1 MNELVTYE
9 TYEQFKVALDTE
21 ILSAA
26 ESFVKIGY
34 LLKQARDT
42 NILHNSGYAN
52 LYEFAKAEYGID
64 KGTVSRYIAINDR
77 FSIGGNS
84 PALEDKYSGRGVAKL
99 QEMLTMSDEVIDVI
113 PESTTKA
120 EIQDI
125 KRDIKAEEEKT
136 DIEVLME
143 DRGLNVSAEEIE
155 LNTLTRQAMYYHL
168 KSDKE
173 AYSRLCKVFKESE
186 GGEDVREQV
195 MKALAPSGVATPRTR
210 VPGVGTILLSI
221 QGLDDMQFVNVRS
234 NEKESQAWSY
244 IQDMLF
250 VWFGLAIRAGQSAAG
265 RYEEFYGE
273 EFEEVAPVQPTE
285 KYKESVTNPEE
296 NKETVSET
304 EETSEEKKEESG
316 EEQEVEKVTG
326 EVVEEK
332 SWDLEEITEK
342 LAHAFIKR
350 YEGRLEHSENMRDEV
365 FKILDKVHKSEWI
378 FECGEEEF
386 FAVEAA
392 GDIKIRLGEEIIITF
407 EWMDFYQFIHKVY
420 WKEAENYTPP
430 IVEEN
435 ESCIGATEEQVQ
447 GQAAIADYP
456 EYLPENVKSN
466 MEIWQE
472 IKAQAKTR
480 IESIQKALG
489 EDNYALIKWDA
500 QKLAELMEAI
510 Q

>member
-42 NILHNSGYAN
+42 TILRDSGYAN

-64 KGTVSRYIAINDR
+64 KGTASRYIAINDR
-77 FSIGGNS
+77 FSIGGNA

-113 PESTTKA
+113 PEQTTKA

-143 DRGLNVSAEEIE
+143 DRGLNVSAEDIE

-173 AYSRLCKVFKESE
+173 AFARLCEVFKTSE
-186 GGEDVREQV
+186 GGEDIREEV

-221 QGLDDMQFVNVRS
+221 QGIDHDMQFVNVRS

-250 VWFGLAIRAGQSAAG
+250 VWFGLAIRTGQSAAG

-273 EFEEVAPVQPTE
+273 EFEEVAPAQPEMEQPKAEEVQEP
-285 KYKESVTNPEE
+285 KENV
-296 NKETVSET
+296 
-304 EETSEEKKEESG
+304 
-316 EEQEVEKVTG
+316 QEVEEKAQKVEKAWGVGALREEAEDDPRTETEDAEKSEEDAAAVEQTEPDIRLQGDEDLEGAG
-326 EVVEEK
+326 ESEAESRGNSENTVVEAEIVENVNNVDKMTGFDAMNEPEK
-332 SWDLEEITEK
+332 PENIIEAEFREVESSYNVTSEQ
-342 LAHAFIKR
+342 HNAF
-350 YEGRLEHSENMRDEV
+350 M
-365 FKILDKVHKSEWI
+365 KIAE
-378 FECGEEEF
+378 
-386 FAVEAA
+386 
-392 GDIKIRLGEEIIITF
+392 DIK
-407 EWMDFYQFIHKVY
+407 
-420 WKEAENYTPP
+420 
-430 IVEEN
+430 
-435 ESCIGATEEQVQ
+435 
-447 GQAAIADYP
+447 
-456 EYLPENVKSN
+456 
-466 MEIWQE
+466 
-472 IKAQAKTR
+472 
-480 IESIQKALG
+480 KALFMQDY
-489 EDNYALIKWDA
+489 EHARFKA
-500 QKLAELMEAI
+500 QKLAEILDFSEDNEDE
-510 Q
+510 

>member
-42 NILHNSGYAN
+42 TILHDSGYAN

-77 FSIGGNS
+77 FSIGGNA

-113 PESTTKA
+113 PEQTTKA

-143 DRGLNVSAEEIE
+143 DRGLNVSIE

-173 AYSRLCKVFKESE
+173 AFARLCEVFKTSE
-186 GGEDVREQV
+186 GGEDIREEV

-221 QGLDDMQFVNVRS
+221 QGIDHDMQFVNVRS

-250 VWFGLAIRAGQSAAG
+250 AWFGLAIRTGQSAAG
-265 RYEEFYGE
+265 RYEELYGE
-273 EFEEVAPVQPTE
+273 EFEEVAPAQPEIEQPKAEEVQEP
-285 KYKESVTNPEE
+285 KENV
-296 NKETVSET
+296 
-304 EETSEEKKEESG
+304 
-316 EEQEVEKVTG
+316 QEVEEKAQKVEKAWGVGTLR
-326 EVVEEK
+326 EETEDEPRTETEAAEEPEEK
-332 SWDLEEITEK
+332 
-342 LAHAFIKR
+342 
-350 YEGRLEHSENMRDEV
+350 
-365 FKILDKVHKSEWI
+365 
-378 FECGEEEF
+378 
-386 FAVEAA
+386 EAA
-392 GDIKIRLGEEIIITF
+392 
-407 EWMDFYQFIHKVY
+407 
-420 WKEAENYTPP
+420 
-430 IVEEN
+430 VEEN
-435 ESCIGATEEQVQ
+435 QANESEHTDEVVHSVSDMECEETETIENTVVEAEIVENVNNVDKMT
-447 GQAAIADYP
+447 GFDAMNEP
-456 EYLPENVKSN
+456 EKPENIIEAEFREVESSYSVTSEQHNAFMKIA
-466 MEIWQE
+466 ED
-472 IKAQAKTR
+472 IK
-480 IESIQKALG
+480 KALFMQDY
-489 EDNYALIKWDA
+489 EHARFKA
-500 QKLAELMEAI
+500 QKLAEILDFSEDNEDE
-510 Q
+510 

>member
-1 MNELVTYE
+1 MSELVTYD
-9 TYEQFKVALDTE
+9 YGNYGQFKEALDKE

-42 NILHNSGYAN
+42 NILYESGYAN

-77 FSIGGNS
+77 FSIGGNA

-113 PESTTKA
+113 PEQTTKA

-143 DRGLNVSAEEIE
+143 DRGLNVSAEDIE

-173 AYSRLCKVFKESE
+173 AFARLCEVFKASE
-186 GGEDVREQV
+186 GGEDIREEV

-221 QGLDDMQFVNVRS
+221 QGIDHDMQFVNVRS

-250 VWFGLAIRAGQSAAG
+250 TWFGLAIRTGQSAAG

-273 EFEEVAPVQPTE
+273 EFEEAAPVQQ
-285 KYKESVTNPEE
+285 E
-296 NKETVSET
+296 NKETVTET
-304 EETSEEKKEESG
+304 EENKEIVSKEKEWEAMSEPEETENGENTIAESDFEQESEEKQQITDEKERENGENIIAETNFEQQEEKEE
-316 EEQEVEKVTG
+316 
-326 EVVEEK
+326 
-332 SWDLEEITEK
+332 
-342 LAHAFIKR
+342 
-350 YEGRLEHSENMRDEV
+350 
-365 FKILDKVHKSEWI
+365 ILDEKIGENGENIIADAEYKEVKDG
-378 FECGEEEF
+378 FEISMEEHNQLMQIAE
-386 FAVEAA
+386 
-392 GDIKIRLGEEIIITF
+392 DIK
-407 EWMDFYQFIHKVY
+407 
-420 WKEAENYTPP
+420 
-430 IVEEN
+430 
-435 ESCIGATEEQVQ
+435 
-447 GQAAIADYP
+447 
-456 EYLPENVKSN
+456 
-466 MEIWQE
+466 
-472 IKAQAKTR
+472 
-480 IESIQKALG
+480 KALF
-489 EDNYALIKWDA
+489 EQDYDEAQFKANSLSRLI
-500 QKLAELMEAI
+500 ELQRNKDE
-510 Q
+510 

>member
-42 NILHNSGYAN
+42 NILHDSGYAN

-77 FSIGGNS
+77 FSIGGNA
-84 PALEDKYSGRGVAKL
+84 PVLEDKYSGRGVAKL

-113 PESTTKA
+113 PEQTTKA

-125 KRDIKAEEEKT
+125 KRDIKAEKEKT

-143 DRGLNVSAEEIE
+143 ARGLNVSAEDIE
-155 LNTLTRQAMYYHL
+155 LNTLTRKAMYYHL

-173 AYSRLCKVFKESE
+173 AFARLCEVFKASE
-186 GGEDVREQV
+186 GGEDIREEV

-221 QGLDDMQFVNVRS
+221 QGVDHDMQFVNVRS

-250 VWFGLAIRAGQSAAG
+250 AWFGLAIRTGQSAAG

-273 EFEEVAPVQPTE
+273 EFEEVAPEQAEIEQPKAEDVQEPKENAQKVEKAWGVGALREETE
-285 KYKESVTNPEE
+285 DEPRTEAEAAEEPEEKEAAAEENRDDRSEHTDEVVSSIGGMECEEAETIENTVVEAEIVENVNNMDKMTGFDAMNEPQKPENIIEAEFREVESLHSITGEEHNRFMSIAEDIKKALFMQDYKEAQF
-296 NKETVSET
+296 KA
-304 EETSEEKKEESG
+304 KKLYEL
-316 EEQEVEKVTG
+316 
-326 EVVEEK
+326 
-332 SWDLEEITEK
+332 LEM
-342 LAHAFIKR
+342 A
-350 YEGRLEHSENMRDEV
+350 
-365 FKILDKVHKSEWI
+365 
-378 FECGEEEF
+378 
-386 FAVEAA
+386 
-392 GDIKIRLGEEIIITF
+392 
-407 EWMDFYQFIHKVY
+407 
-420 WKEAENYTPP
+420 
-430 IVEEN
+430 
-435 ESCIGATEEQVQ
+435 
-447 GQAAIADYP
+447 
-456 EYLPENVKSN
+456 
-466 MEIWQE
+466 
-472 IKAQAKTR
+472 
-480 IESIQKALG
+480 
-489 EDNYALIKWDA
+489 EDNED
-500 QKLAELMEAI
+500 E
-510 Q
+510 

>member
-1 MNELVTYE
+1 MNDLVTYE

-42 NILHNSGYAN
+42 NIIHDSGYTN

-77 FSIGGNS
+77 FSIGGNA

-113 PESTTKA
+113 PEQTTKA

-143 DRGLNVSAEEIE
+143 DRGLNVSAEDIE

-173 AYSRLCKVFKESE
+173 AFARLCEVFKASE
-186 GGEDVREQV
+186 GGEDIREEV

-221 QGLDDMQFVNVRS
+221 QGTDHDIQFVNVRS

-250 VWFGLAIRAGQSAAG
+250 AWFGLAIRTGQSAAG

-273 EFEEVAPVQPTE
+273 EFEEVTPAQPEMEQPKAEEVQEPKENVQEVEEKAQKVEKAWGVGALREETE
-285 KYKESVTNPEE
+285 DEQRTETEAAEEPEE
-296 NKETVSET
+296 KEAAVEENQANDSEHTDEVVRSVSNMECEET
-304 EETSEEKKEESG
+304 ENIENTVVEAEIVENVNNVDKMTDFEAVNPPEKTENIIEAEFREVESSHSVTSEEHNRFMS
-316 EEQEVEKVTG
+316 
-326 EVVEEK
+326 
-332 SWDLEEITEK
+332 
-342 LAHAFIKR
+342 LA
-350 YEGRLEHSENMRDEV
+350 E
-365 FKILDKVHKSEWI
+365 
-378 FECGEEEF
+378 
-386 FAVEAA
+386 
-392 GDIKIRLGEEIIITF
+392 DIKKALF
-407 EWMDFYQFIHKVY
+407 MQDY
-420 WKEAENYTPP
+420 KEA
-430 IVEEN
+430 
-435 ESCIGATEEQVQ
+435 QF
-447 GQAAIADYP
+447 
-456 EYLPENVKSN
+456 
-466 MEIWQE
+466 
-472 IKAQAKTR
+472 KAKKLYELLEMA
-480 IESIQKALG
+480 
-489 EDNYALIKWDA
+489 EDNED
-500 QKLAELMEAI
+500 E
-510 Q
+510 

>member
-9 TYEQFKVALDTE
+9 TYEQFKVALDIE

-42 NILHNSGYAN
+42 NILHDSGYAN
-52 LYEFAKAEYGID
+52 LYEFAKEEYGID

-77 FSIGGNS
+77 FSIGGNA

-113 PESTTKA
+113 PEQTTKA

-143 DRGLNVSAEEIE
+143 DKGLNVSAEDIE

-173 AYSRLCKVFKESE
+173 AFARLCEVFKASE
-186 GGEDVREQV
+186 GGEDIREDV

-221 QGLDDMQFVNVRS
+221 QGIDHDMQFVNVRS

-250 VWFGLAIRAGQSAAG
+250 AWFGLAIRTGQSAAG

-273 EFEEVAPVQPTE
+273 EFEEVAPAQPEMEQPKAEEVQKP
-285 KYKESVTNPEE
+285 KENV
-296 NKETVSET
+296 
-304 EETSEEKKEESG
+304 
-316 EEQEVEKVTG
+316 QEVEEKAQKVEKAWGVGALREET
-326 EVVEEK
+326 EDEPRTETEAAEEPEEK
-332 SWDLEEITEK
+332 
-342 LAHAFIKR
+342 
-350 YEGRLEHSENMRDEV
+350 
-365 FKILDKVHKSEWI
+365 
-378 FECGEEEF
+378 
-386 FAVEAA
+386 EAA
-392 GDIKIRLGEEIIITF
+392 
-407 EWMDFYQFIHKVY
+407 
-420 WKEAENYTPP
+420 
-430 IVEEN
+430 VEEN
-435 ESCIGATEEQVQ
+435 
-447 GQAAIADYP
+447 QANDS
-456 EYLPENVKSN
+456 EHTDEVVRSVSN
-466 MEIWQE
+466 MECEEPETIENTVVEAE
-472 IKAQAKTR
+472 IVENVNNVDKMTEFDAMNEPEKPENI
-480 IESIQKALG
+480 IEAEFREVESSYSVTSEQHNAFMKIAEDIKKALFMQDY
-489 EDNYALIKWDA
+489 EHARFKA
-500 QKLAELMEAI
+500 QKLAEILDFSEDNEDE
-510 Q
+510 

>member
-42 NILHNSGYAN
+42 TILHDSGYAN

-77 FSIGGNS
+77 FSIGGNA

-113 PESTTKA
+113 PEQTTKA

-143 DRGLNVSAEEIE
+143 DRGLNVSAEDIE
-155 LNTLTRQAMYYHL
+155 LNTLTMQAMYYHL

-173 AYSRLCKVFKESE
+173 AFARLCEVFKASE
-186 GGEDVREQV
+186 GGEDIREEV

-221 QGLDDMQFVNVRS
+221 QGIDHDMQFVNVRS
-234 NEKESQAWSY
+234 NEKESRAWLY

-250 VWFGLAIRAGQSAAG
+250 IWFGLAIRRGQSAAG

-273 EFEEVAPVQPTE
+273 EFEEVAPAQPKIEQPKAEKAWGVEVFKEEPKKVENTIVEAEIVEDADKKTE
-285 KYKESVTNPEE
+285 FEYMNPPEKTENIIEAEFREVETTEYEEPELVIDMKDQTQLHDFDPTVPEVVEDDSQTETEGKELCDLILGQIERARDYAKKEMWKLVKPELEEVLKCLYKLI
-296 NKETVSET
+296 ET
-304 EETSEEKKEESG
+304 EE
-316 EEQEVEKVTG
+316 
-326 EVVEEK
+326 
-332 SWDLEEITEK
+332 
-342 LAHAFIKR
+342 
-350 YEGRLEHSENMRDEV
+350 
-365 FKILDKVHKSEWI
+365 
-378 FECGEEEF
+378 
-386 FAVEAA
+386 EA
-392 GDIKIRLGEEIIITF
+392 
-407 EWMDFYQFIHKVY
+407 
-420 WKEAENYTPP
+420 
-430 IVEEN
+430 
-435 ESCIGATEEQVQ
+435 
-447 GQAAIADYP
+447 
-456 EYLPENVKSN
+456 
-466 MEIWQE
+466 
-472 IKAQAKTR
+472 
-480 IESIQKALG
+480 
-489 EDNYALIKWDA
+489 
-500 QKLAELMEAI
+500 
-510 Q
+510 

>member
-42 NILHNSGYAN
+42 TILHDSGYAN

-77 FSIGGNS
+77 FSIGGNA

-113 PESTTKA
+113 PEQTTKA

-143 DRGLNVSAEEIE
+143 DRGLNVSAEDIE

-173 AYSRLCKVFKESE
+173 AFARLCEVFKASE
-186 GGEDVREQV
+186 GGEDIREEV

-221 QGLDDMQFVNVRS
+221 QGIDHDIQFVNVRS
-234 NEKESQAWSY
+234 NEKESQAWLY

-250 VWFGLAIRAGQSAAG
+250 AWFGLAIRTGQSAAG

-273 EFEEVAPVQPTE
+273 EFEEVAPVQPE
-285 KYKESVTNPEE
+285 IEQPKAEDVQEPKENVQEVEENAHEVKESAQKVEKAWGVGTLREEGEDEPRTETEDAEETEE
-296 NKETVSET
+296 NAEAVEQAEPDIRLQRDEDLERAGESET
-304 EETSEEKKEESG
+304 ESRGNSENTVVEAEIVENVNNVDKMTGFDAMNEPEKPENIIEAEFREVENSYSVTSE
-316 EEQEVEKVTG
+316 QHNT
-326 EVVEEK
+326 
-332 SWDLEEITEK
+332 
-342 LAHAFIKR
+342 F
-350 YEGRLEHSENMRDEV
+350 M
-365 FKILDKVHKSEWI
+365 KIAE
-378 FECGEEEF
+378 
-386 FAVEAA
+386 
-392 GDIKIRLGEEIIITF
+392 DIK
-407 EWMDFYQFIHKVY
+407 
-420 WKEAENYTPP
+420 
-430 IVEEN
+430 
-435 ESCIGATEEQVQ
+435 
-447 GQAAIADYP
+447 
-456 EYLPENVKSN
+456 
-466 MEIWQE
+466 
-472 IKAQAKTR
+472 
-480 IESIQKALG
+480 KALFMQDY
-489 EDNYALIKWDA
+489 EFARFKA
-500 QKLAELMEAI
+500 QKLAEILDFSEDNEDE
-510 Q
+510 

>member
-42 NILHNSGYAN
+42 NILHDSGYAN

-77 FSIGGNS
+77 FSIGGNA
-84 PALEDKYSGRGVAKL
+84 PTLEDKYSGRGVAKL

-113 PESTTKA
+113 PEQTTKA

-143 DRGLNVSAEEIE
+143 DRGLNASAEDIE

-173 AYSRLCKVFKESE
+173 AFLRLCEVFKTSE
-186 GGEDVREQV
+186 GGEDIREEV

-221 QGLDDMQFVNVRS
+221 QGTDHDIQFVNVRS

-250 VWFGLAIRAGQSAAG
+250 AWFGLAMRTGQSAAG

-273 EFEEVAPVQPTE
+273 EFEEVAPVQPE
-285 KYKESVTNPEE
+285 IEQPKAEDAQEPKENVQKVEE
-296 NKETVSET
+296 NAH
-304 EETSEEKKEESG
+304 
-316 EEQEVEKVTG
+316 EVEKAWGVGALREEAEDKPRT
-326 EVVEEK
+326 ETEATEEPEEK
-332 SWDLEEITEK
+332 
-342 LAHAFIKR
+342 
-350 YEGRLEHSENMRDEV
+350 
-365 FKILDKVHKSEWI
+365 
-378 FECGEEEF
+378 
-386 FAVEAA
+386 EAA
-392 GDIKIRLGEEIIITF
+392 
-407 EWMDFYQFIHKVY
+407 
-420 WKEAENYTPP
+420 
-430 IVEEN
+430 VEEN
-435 ESCIGATEEQVQ
+435 QDDISEHTDEVVRSVGGMEREDAETLENTVVEAEIVENVNNVDKMTGFDAMNEPQK
-447 GQAAIADYP
+447 
-456 EYLPENVKSN
+456 PENIIEAEFREVESSYSITGEEHNLFMNIAEDIKKELFMRDYKEAKS
-466 MEIWQE
+466 
-472 IKAQAKTR
+472 KAKKLY
-480 IESIQKALG
+480 ELLEMV
-489 EDNYALIKWDA
+489 EDN
-500 QKLAELMEAI
+500 ENE
-510 Q
+510 

>member
-1 MNELVTYE
+1 MNELVTYD
-9 TYEQFKVALDTE
+9 YGNYGQFKEALDKE

-42 NILHNSGYAN
+42 NILYESGYEN

-77 FSIGGNS
+77 FSIGGNAPS
-84 PALEDKYSGRGVAKL
+84 LEDKYSGRGVAKL

-113 PESTTKA
+113 PEQTTKA

-143 DRGLNVSAEEIE
+143 DRGLNVSAEDIE

-173 AYSRLCKVFKESE
+173 AFARLCEVFKASE
-186 GGEDVREQV
+186 GGEDIREEV

-221 QGLDDMQFVNVRS
+221 QGIDHDMQFVNVRS

-250 VWFGLAIRAGQSAAG
+250 GWFGLAIRTGQSAAG

-273 EFEEVAPVQPTE
+273 EFEEVAPVQ
-285 KYKESVTNPEE
+285 
-296 NKETVSET
+296 
-304 EETSEEKKEESG
+304 
-316 EEQEVEKVTG
+316 Q
-326 EVVEEK
+326 
-332 SWDLEEITEK
+332 
-342 LAHAFIKR
+342 
-350 YEGRLEHSENMRDEV
+350 
-365 FKILDKVHKSEWI
+365 
-378 FECGEEEF
+378 
-386 FAVEAA
+386 
-392 GDIKIRLGEEIIITF
+392 
-407 EWMDFYQFIHKVY
+407 
-420 WKEAENYTPP
+420 
-430 IVEEN
+430 
-435 ESCIGATEEQVQ
+435 
-447 GQAAIADYP
+447 
-456 EYLPENVKSN
+456 
-466 MEIWQE
+466 
-472 IKAQAKTR
+472 
-480 IESIQKALG
+480 ESIQEESNMAAEQTEDSQIPGQMNVDNYLELQHEEEAKSEIVDNLMNEPRENVEKIKCETNFEENVQDVDKKEQILDVESREIVENTECEDAWGNKDEIDLMAVENSQALVRAIATKDYEAANYILDTLKKEIEMLIKLEKTECQSKCVGCKYFGRACDAPETVG
-489 EDNYALIKWDA
+489 EDCMWQPSEENGWILPCEND
-500 QKLAELMEAI
+500 
-510 Q
+510 

>member
-42 NILHNSGYAN
+42 NILHDSGYAN

-77 FSIGGNS
+77 FSIGGNA

-113 PESTTKA
+113 PEQTTKA

-143 DRGLNVSAEEIE
+143 DRGLNVSAEDIE

-173 AYSRLCKVFKESE
+173 AFARLCEVFKASE
-186 GGEDVREQV
+186 GGEDIREEV

-221 QGLDDMQFVNVRS
+221 QGTDHDIQFVNVRS

-250 VWFGLAIRAGQSAAG
+250 TWFGLAIRTGQSAAG

-273 EFEEVAPVQPTE
+273 EFEEVAPAQPEIEQPKAEDVQEP
-285 KYKESVTNPEE
+285 KENVQKVEE
-296 NKETVSET
+296 NAH
-304 EETSEEKKEESG
+304 
-316 EEQEVEKVTG
+316 EVEKAWGVGALREEAEDEPRTETEAAEEPEEKEAVDEENRDDSSEHTDEVVRSDGGMECEEAETIENTVVEAEIVENVNNVDKMTGFDAMNEPQKPENIIEAEFREVESLHSITG
-326 EVVEEK
+326 E
-332 SWDLEEITEK
+332 
-342 LAHAFIKR
+342 
-350 YEGRLEHSENMRDEV
+350 EHNRFMSIAE
-365 FKILDKVHKSEWI
+365 
-378 FECGEEEF
+378 
-386 FAVEAA
+386 
-392 GDIKIRLGEEIIITF
+392 DIKKALF
-407 EWMDFYQFIHKVY
+407 MQDY
-420 WKEAENYTPP
+420 KEA
-430 IVEEN
+430 
-435 ESCIGATEEQVQ
+435 QF
-447 GQAAIADYP
+447 
-456 EYLPENVKSN
+456 
-466 MEIWQE
+466 
-472 IKAQAKTR
+472 KAKKLYELLEMA
-480 IESIQKALG
+480 
-489 EDNYALIKWDA
+489 EDNED
-500 QKLAELMEAI
+500 E
-510 Q
+510 

>member
-42 NILHNSGYAN
+42 TILHDSGYAN

-77 FSIGGNS
+77 FSIGGNA

-113 PESTTKA
+113 PEQTTKA

-125 KRDIKAEEEKT
+125 KRDIKAEKEKT

-143 DRGLNVSAEEIE
+143 DKGLNVSAEDIE

-173 AYSRLCKVFKESE
+173 AFTRLCEVFKASES
-186 GGEDVREQV
+186 GEDIREEV

-221 QGLDDMQFVNVRS
+221 QGIDHDIQFVNVRS
-234 NEKESQAWSY
+234 NEKESEAWWY

-250 VWFGLAIRAGQSAAG
+250 VWFGLYIRTGQSAAG

-273 EFEEVAPVQPTE
+273 EFEEVEENAQKDEENAHEVEKAWGVGALREEEKQDELRTE
-285 KYKESVTNPEE
+285 KEDAE
-296 NKETVSET
+296 ET
-304 EETSEEKKEESG
+304 EEDAAAVEQTEPDIRLQGDEDLEGTGEPETKSRGNTENTVVEAEIVENVNNVNKMTGFDAMNEPEKPENIIEAEFREVENSYSVTSEEHNRFMSLAEDIKKALFMQDYKEA
-316 EEQEVEKVTG
+316 QFKA
-326 EVVEEK
+326 K
-332 SWDLEEITEK
+332 K
-342 LAHAFIKR
+342 L
-350 YEGRLEHSENMRDEV
+350 SE
-365 FKILDKVHKSEWI
+365 LL
-378 FECGEEEF
+378 
-386 FAVEAA
+386 EAA
-392 GDIKIRLGEEIIITF
+392 
-407 EWMDFYQFIHKVY
+407 
-420 WKEAENYTPP
+420 
-430 IVEEN
+430 
-435 ESCIGATEEQVQ
+435 
-447 GQAAIADYP
+447 
-456 EYLPENVKSN
+456 
-466 MEIWQE
+466 
-472 IKAQAKTR
+472 
-480 IESIQKALG
+480 
-489 EDNYALIKWDA
+489 EDNED
-500 QKLAELMEAI
+500 E
-510 Q
+510 

>member
-42 NILHNSGYAN
+42 TILHDSGYAN

-77 FSIGGNS
+77 FSIGGNA
-84 PALEDKYSGRGVAKL
+84 PVLEDKYSGRGVAKL

-113 PESTTKA
+113 PEQTTKA

-143 DRGLNVSAEEIE
+143 DRGLNVSAEDIE

-173 AYSRLCKVFKESE
+173 AFARLCKVFKASE
-186 GGEDVREQV
+186 GGEDTREEV

-221 QGLDDMQFVNVRS
+221 QGIDHDMQFVNVRS

-250 VWFGLAIRAGQSAAG
+250 VWFGLAIRTGQSAAG

-273 EFEEVAPVQPTE
+273 EFEEVAPAQPEIEQPKAEEVQE
-285 KYKESVTNPEE
+285 PEE
-296 NKETVSET
+296 NV
-304 EETSEEKKEESG
+304 
-316 EEQEVEKVTG
+316 QEVEEKAQKVEKAWGVGALREEAEDEPRT
-326 EVVEEK
+326 ETKAAEEPEEK
-332 SWDLEEITEK
+332 
-342 LAHAFIKR
+342 
-350 YEGRLEHSENMRDEV
+350 
-365 FKILDKVHKSEWI
+365 
-378 FECGEEEF
+378 
-386 FAVEAA
+386 EAA
-392 GDIKIRLGEEIIITF
+392 
-407 EWMDFYQFIHKVY
+407 
-420 WKEAENYTPP
+420 
-430 IVEEN
+430 VEEN
-435 ESCIGATEEQVQ
+435 QANDSEHTDEVVHSVSGMEREETETIENTVVEAEIVENVNNVDKMT
-447 GQAAIADYP
+447 GFDAMNEP
-456 EYLPENVKSN
+456 EKPENIIEAEFREVESSYNVTSEQHNAFMKIA
-466 MEIWQE
+466 ED
-472 IKAQAKTR
+472 IK
-480 IESIQKALG
+480 KALFMQDY
-489 EDNYALIKWDA
+489 EHARFKA
-500 QKLAELMEAI
+500 QKLAEILDFSEDNEDE
-510 Q
+510 

>member
-1 MNELVTYE
+1 MNELVAYE

-42 NILHNSGYAN
+42 NILHDSGYAN

-77 FSIGGNS
+77 FSIGGNA

-113 PESTTKA
+113 PEQTTKA

-143 DRGLNVSAEEIE
+143 DRGLNVSAEDIE

-173 AYSRLCKVFKESE
+173 AFARLCEVFKAYE
-186 GGEDVREQV
+186 GGEDIREEV

-221 QGLDDMQFVNVRS
+221 QGLDHDMQFVNVRS
-234 NEKESQAWSY
+234 NEKESQEWSY

-250 VWFGLAIRAGQSAAG
+250 AWFGLAIRTGESAAG

-273 EFEEVAPVQPTE
+273 EFEEVAPAQPGIEQQKEEDVHEHKENAQKVKEDDNKVE
-285 KYKESVTNPEE
+285 KAWGVGALREEEKQDEHRAEE
-296 NKETVSET
+296 NAREET
-304 EETSEEKKEESG
+304 EEDAAAVEP
-316 EEQEVEKVTG
+316 EEQDVRLQGDK
-326 EVVEEK
+326 
-332 SWDLEEITEK
+332 DLERTGEITE
-342 LAHAFIKR
+342 R
-350 YEGRLEHSENMRDEV
+350 
-365 FKILDKVHKSEWI
+365 
-378 FECGEEEF
+378 EESVGNTI
-386 FAVEAA
+386 A
-392 GDIKIRLGEEIIITF
+392 
-407 EWMDFYQFIHKVY
+407 
-420 WKEAENYTPP
+420 EAE
-430 IVEEN
+430 IVDN
-435 ESCIGATEEQVQ
+435 MDSCTGATDNEKQLP
-447 GQAAIADYP
+447 GQMEVEDYP
-456 EYLPENVKSN
+456 ELLPEGAESN
-466 MEIWQE
+466 YDKWLKKKPEVETRLQSIR
-472 IKAQAKTR
+472 KAVIR
-480 IESIQKALG
+480 
-489 EDNYALIKWDA
+489 DDYAEVEWGVRR
-500 QKLAELMEAI
+500 LAELMEVY
-510 Q
+510 